1 MTLIGYVS
9 RKLETSKDLVRKMSK
24 KSRFRRPFVKQ
35 HGKRSKT
42 LLEIFRT
49 APLSYLLI
57 TVKKIEL
64 EEVCLS
70 DMENLRTVS

>member
-42 LLEIFRT
+42 LLKSSGQHLYHI
-49 APLSYLLI
+49 Y
-57 TVKKIEL
+57 
-64 EEVCLS
+64 
-70 DMENLRTVS
+70 